1 MTDPDAALDGA
12 ELDDDID
19 VECEVWVGWIDAP
32 CDVIRVRARVV
43 RVGRPCI
50 SCGHVIREPDEHPFP
65 DHAEDCA
72 LVIERRVEALAR
84 AHEPTTGSKTPLTRK
99 EVRALLDEGKQ
110 IRAVV
115 EARVDAMER
124 IPEADRAKRCR

>member
-1 MTDPDAALDGA
+1 MTDPDDSVLDDALD
-12 ELDDDID
+12 LD
-19 VECEVWVGWIDAP
+19 VECEEWIGRIDLP
-32 CDVIRVRARVV
+32 PRDVIRVRARVV
-43 RVGRPCI
+43 RVGRPCL

-72 LVIERRVEALAR
+72 LAIERRVEALAR

-99 EVRALLDEGKQ
+99 EVRALLDEGKR
-110 IRAVV
+110 IRAAV

-124 IPEADRAKRCR
+124 IPEADRVKRCR